1 MVEDAS
7 IDVRS
12 DESVSNQSMYK
23 IGSVPEGLLYSPLSS
38 CNLNCIQCISK
49 DSRKRAVRM
58 DGRIKEDISRRVEA
72 GEILWMFTDYS
83 GDLLFAD
90 KKYPGELDYV
100 LELGIA
106 VHIDTNG
113 VYLTAENIEKIMR
126 SKVDAVSISVDAATD
141 ATYRK
146 IRVGS
151 PPVNQ
156 IFTAARSL
164 VDARNAHDRKHNF
177 RISMGFTLMRSNIEE
192 LPLFVA
198 KAAAAGVDS
207 IGTRHLEIYDVEM
220 EQESLFDDH
229 DLFNAIRI
237 ESLKVA
243 EICGI
248 NLEIGPP
255 LSSVVEIGGNAP
267 CHIPWTS
274 AVILANGDLQACCS
288 PKSTMGNLHENSM
301 EEIWNSAPYH
311 ELRRRVNSASPPSLC
326 NNCQFRND
334 IGHFQDREGLSSFL
348 RAAPLLQEL
357 SA

>member
-1 MVEDAS
+1 MEDHYMNADITEIVAEQS
-7 IDVRS
+7 I
-12 DESVSNQSMYK
+12 YK
-23 IGSVPEGLLYSPLSS
+23 IGAVPEGLLYSPLSS

-49 DSRKRAVRM
+49 DTRKRAVRM
-58 DGRIKEDISRRVEA
+58 ADTIKEEISRKVEA
-72 GEILWMFTDYS
+72 GEIRWMFTDYS

-100 LELGIA
+100 LGLGIA
-106 VHIDTNG
+106 IHIDTNG
-113 VYLTAENIEKIMR
+113 VYLTDDNIEKIML
-126 SKVDAVSISVDAATD
+126 SKVDAVSISIDAATS

-146 IRVGS
+146 IRIGS
-151 PPVNQ
+151 PPVHQ

-164 VDARNAHDRKHNF
+164 VDARAAHGRKNNF

-229 DLFNAIRI
+229 ELFNAIRI
-237 ESLKVA
+237 ESLQVA
-243 EICGI
+243 KICGI
-248 NLEIGPP
+248 SLEIGPP
-255 LSSVVEIGGNAP
+255 LSTTVEIGVNAP

-274 AVILANGDLQACCS
+274 AVIIANGDWQACCS
-288 PKSTMGNLHENSM
+288 PKSKMGNLHENSM
-301 EEIWNSAPYH
+301 EEIWNSAPYR
-311 ELRRRVNSASPPSLC
+311 ELRRRVNSTNPPSLC

-348 RAAPLLQEL
+348 RATPLLQEL